1 LHELAD
7 ELRLLPR
14 DRGHQAAHDL
24 SELELRLLAAVDEA
38 EDADDQGEQRD
49 EGEEDLVG
57 DRAREE
63 RAVVVEERAEDPACG
78 YEDAASPFGAAGA
91 GASAFGASPFAGVA
105 SFVLPSALV
114 SAFVSAFA
122 SGFASPPS
130 FGLARLSVL
139 YQPPPLNTI
148 AGVAISLRGRLPQ
161 LGHVSSVAS
170 VYDWTCENV
179 CPQWS
184 QW

>member
-1 LHELAD
+1 L
-7 ELRLLPR
+7 
-14 DRGHQAAHDL
+14 G
-24 SELELRLLAAVDEA
+24 AVDEA

-63 RAVVVEERAEDPACG
+63 RAVVVEERAEDTACG

-91 GASAFGASPFAGVA
+91 GVSAFGAATFAGVA
-105 SFVLPSALV
+105 SFVVLSALV
-114 SAFVSAFA
+114 SAFG
-122 SGFASPPS
+122 SGFVSPPS

-161 LGHVSSVAS
+161 LGHFSSVAS
-170 VYDWTCENV
+170 VYDWTCEKV